1 MNYNNDDKV
10 FFSPGDLVMIKH
22 DIINRPVMFVSEKMS
37 RSTMNKEG
45 DTNTI
50 FLGMRCKWFD
60 SNMVLQEAIFSTK
73 DLIHV

>member
-37 RSTMNKEG
+37 RSTMTKEG

-50 FLGMRCKWFD
+50 FLGMRCK
-60 SNMVLQEAIFSTK
+60 
-73 DLIHV
+73 